1 MFLFAEALGV
11 VFDRGLLGL
20 VSLLSC
26 FGGWLGMVLGPDI
39 GFLDPNID
47 PPEFSQGV
55 AVGMVLFCCV
65 EDAVVIMLAGSSV
78 FFEVGCFGLTPAV
91 L

>member
-1 MFLFAEALGV
+1 M
-11 VFDRGLLGL
+11 

-26 FGGWLGMVLGPDI
+26 FAGWLGVVLGPNT
-39 GFLDPNID
+39 GFLDPNIEF
-47 PPEFSQGV
+47 PAFSQV
-55 AVGMVLFCCV
+55 IAVGMVLFCCV